1 MFIKTIATGAALTLA
16 IAASAAAQTTARTKT
31 MIGPKAP
38 IPYGQMKAYS
48 KASAKTRASKDWWSG
63 SASASTGAAVDTSA
77 TTAPMPTGT
86 LSGDAKASTSM
97 DTTVNPSS
105 SMPATPPILPG
116 SGVSPEPG
124 SNLPGSAP
132 DIPPATPK

>member
-1 MFIKTIATGAALTLA
+1 MFIKTIATGAALALA
-16 IAASAAAQTTARTKT
+16 VAASASAQTTAKSET

-48 KASAKTRASKDWWSG
+48 SASAKTKASKDWWNG
-63 SASASTGAAVDTSA
+63 SADASTGAAVDTSA
-77 TTAPMPTGT
+77 TAPMPTGT
-86 LSGDAKASTSM
+86 LSGDAKASTST
-97 DTTVNPSS
+97 DTEVNPSS

-124 SNLPGSAP
+124 SNLPGSPP
-132 DIPPATPK
+132 DMPPATPK

>member
-16 IAASAAAQTTARTKT
+16 IAASASAQTTARNQT

-38 IPYGQMKAYS
+38 IPYGQLKAYS
-48 KASAKTRASKDWWSG
+48 SASAKTRASKDWWNG
-63 SASASTGAAVDTSA
+63 SASASTGAAIDTSA
-77 TTAPMPTGT
+77 TAPMPTGT

-116 SGVSPEPG
+116 SDVSPEPG
-124 SNLPGSAP
+124 SNLPGAKP
-132 DIPPATPK
+132 DTPTPK